1 MIVEKASVWY
11 GLLMKGYTIGY
22 DVKTGKVLEWTM
34 REMSADDDFRKE
46 ELCKRDQRKYIRL
59 DIDR

>member
-34 REMSADDDFRKE
+34 REMSVDDDFRKE
-46 ELCKRDQRKYIRL
+46 ELCKRD
-59 DIDR
+59 